1 MVGVFLCRMAIRSS
15 CIYTILARGWRGNC
29 QQQSL
34 ARLLRQFEMASDH
47 RRHTGVVVYGKEY
60 FFGGGIQKDHPGR
73 TPYGTPVRVEDLGV
87 THVPREI
94 FEDFLQDISPRY
106 TPATYNLLS
115 NNCNNFTNE
124 AAQFLVGSAIP
135 SYILE
140 LPNEVMNSPFGAL
153 ILPMIQGLETSLR
166 AGVAPQPPQFK
177 PSPVAAVTATQSPPS
192 GSIHVE
198 PKSTASDKTEVDN
211 NGGGIPP
218 AVQPAPVAAETS
230 PAAVAEANMA
240 PPPPVDPLREAKSR
254 VQEEIKREFAAIMA
268 TGAVQAG
275 EAAALATRRVMERHG
290 LRRAAVA
297 GGGMQRG

>member
-1 MVGVFLCRMAIRSS
+1 MAKRRSRFSFARLS
-15 CIYTILARGWRGNC
+15 CFRSQSRAKMADDDYPVKLHIYDLSQGMARQLSTTILGKAIEAIWEGNSFAILPVLLAYRGG
-29 QQQSL
+29 SL
-34 ARLLRQFEMASDH
+34 REGVLLC
-47 RRHTGVVVYGKEY
+47 
-60 FFGGGIQKDHPGR
+60 GGIQKDHPGR

-94 FEDFLQDISPRY
+94 FEDFLQDINPRY
-106 TPATYNLLS
+106 TPANYNLLS

-140 LPNEVMNSPFGAL
+140 LPNEVMNSPIGAL

-218 AVQPAPVAAETS
+218 AVQPAPVAAATS
-230 PAAVAEANMA
+230 PAAVAEASMA
-240 PPPPVDPLREAKSR
+240 PPPPVDPLREAR
-254 VQEEIKREFAAIMA
+254 
-268 TGAVQAG
+268 AG
-275 EAAALATRRVMERHG
+275 CRRR
-290 LRRAAVA
+290 
-297 GGGMQRG
+297 